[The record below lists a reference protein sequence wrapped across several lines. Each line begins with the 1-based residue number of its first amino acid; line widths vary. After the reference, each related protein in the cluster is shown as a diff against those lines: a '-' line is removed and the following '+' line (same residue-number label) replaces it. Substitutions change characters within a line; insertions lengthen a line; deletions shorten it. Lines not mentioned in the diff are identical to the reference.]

1 MASAPNSGVSISP
14 SNAVSQ
20 SGRSGRSSAATRR
33 KRATASSSTACL
45 TATDLPDFVAPI
57 SDCIND
63 TCIAAN
69 ATDSDH
75 SNTPTGSPSLAD
87 TPTPLPLTQK
97 AQYHRPVRHR
107 GQDTPGPR

>member
-1 MASAPNSGVSISP
+1 MSATSG
-14 SNAVSQ
+14 VSQ

-33 KRATASSSTACL
+33 KRATASSSTASL
-45 TATDLPDFVAPI
+45 TATDLSDVVASR

-75 SNTPTGSPSLAD
+75 SNAPTGSPSRVDMTA
-87 TPTPLPLTQK
+87 PFPPIQK
-97 AQYHRPVRHR
+97 AHYHRPVRHR
-107 GQDTPGPR
+107 DQDAPGPR